1 MRWMVVAILVAS
13 VGCDSKEGPAPLVP
27 PIAKRPPPPPPPAAP
42 VNPPPPSAP
51 GAKKKLEPPK
61 PLGANATPV
70 PNPTPVPEG
79 EASRITVQ
87 HVLIAFKG
95 AHRAPPTVTRTQE
108 EARALADEI
117 LERAKNGE
125 DIAELSK
132 KYSSDPG
139 GGRYTLVNTGVQQEK
154 TTDIPRGN
162 FIKPF
167 VDVAFKLKVGE
178 VGLVN
183 YDPSK
188 DARGNP
194 RSPFGWHVIKRLE

>member
-1 MRWMVVAILVAS
+1 MRWMVAAILVAS

-27 PIAKRPPPPPPPAAP
+27 PISAKPAPPPAVHQAPPPPPSTPP
-42 VNPPPPSAP
+42 
-51 GAKKKLEPPK
+51 GTKKMQPPK
-61 PLGANATPV
+61 PLGANAE
-70 PNPTPVPEG
+70 PVPEG
-79 EASRITVQ
+79 EPARITVQ

-117 LERAKNGE
+117 LGRARNGE

-132 KYSSDPG
+132 EYSSDPG
-139 GGRYTLVNTGVQQEK
+139 GGRYTLVNTGVAK
-154 TTDIPRGN
+154 VKPTDILRGD

-167 VDVAFKLKVGE
+167 VNVAFKLGVGD
-178 VGLVN
+178 VGLVD
-183 YDPSK
+183 YDPKK
-188 DARGNP
+188 DPDGRP